1 MNLWT
6 FEHTIT
12 LIPTILIMIL
22 ITFVLNFFI
31 GKKPLKVRLL
41 PFQVLAVILVISE
54 IIKQVLSIIQG
65 YNLYY
70 IPLHVCSLF
79 IFLIP
84 LFGFYKGKGED
95 IIKTLCCTVCVA
107 LFLFMIVSPNI
118 IYSADNIKGFFKS
131 YDNFHTVFFHN
142 VVLFEFIL
150 IIGLNLY
157 SVKEKKHLLPVLF
170 LALGYSL
177 VASSMAQILK
187 TNFSNFYVCNI
198 GPVNDF
204 VNMVKEKWGYAVG
217 QSIYVSILFILHI
230 AFLMFS
236 YKVFKFIETIKSKTT
251 HKNSKQIKE

>member
-6 FEHTIT
+6 FEHAIT
-12 LIPTILIMIL
+12 LIPTIFVMIL
-22 ITFVLNFFI
+22 ITFVLNYYI
-31 GKKPLKVRLL
+31 GEKPLKVRLV

-54 IIKQVLSIIQG
+54 IIKQTLSIIEG

-70 IPLHVCSLF
+70 LPLHVCSLF

-84 LFGFYKGKGED
+84 MFGFYKGKGED

-107 LFLFMIVSPNI
+107 LFLFMIVSPSI

-157 SVKEKKHLLPVLF
+157 SAKEKKHLLPVLF

-177 VASSMAQILK
+177 VASIMAQILK
-187 TNFSNFYVCNI
+187 TNFSNFYTCNI

-204 VNMVKEKWGYAVG
+204 VNMVKEKWGYTVG
-217 QSIYVSILFILHI
+217 QTIYVCVLFVLHI
-230 AFLMFS
+230 AFLIFS
-236 YKVFKFIETIKSKTT
+236 YQVFKFIETIKSKVT
-251 HKNSKQIKE
+251 KRDNKLIKE

>member
-1 MNLWT
+1 
-6 FEHTIT
+6 
-12 LIPTILIMIL
+12 
-22 ITFVLNFFI
+22 
-31 GKKPLKVRLL
+31 
-41 PFQVLAVILVISE
+41 
-54 IIKQVLSIIQG
+54 
-65 YNLYY
+65 
-70 IPLHVCSLF
+70 
-79 IFLIP
+79 
-84 LFGFYKGKGED
+84 
-95 IIKTLCCTVCVA
+95 
-107 LFLFMIVSPNI
+107 MIVSPSI

-157 SVKEKKHLLPVLF
+157 SVKKKKHLLPVLF

-177 VASSMAQILK
+177 VASIMAQILK
-187 TNFSNFYVCNI
+187 TNFSNFYFCNI

-236 YKVFKFIETIKSKTT
+236 YKVFKFIETIKNKIT